1 MSSAPEDTHPTDP
14 GTDEATG
21 FADLGLRAELLG
33 ALSALGYEEP
43 TPIQR
48 EAIPPLLGGQ
58 DLLGQAATG
67 TGKTAAFALPLLQ
80 RMPAD
85 RSAGDPAA
93 LVLVP
98 TRELA
103 VQVSEA
109 FHRYG
114 KDLGA
119 RVLPIYGGQP
129 IGRQLRALDAGVD
142 VVVATPGRALD
153 HIARGTLRLGGLAT
167 VVLDEADEML
177 DMGFAEDIEAIL
189 EHAPQERQTV
199 LFSATMPSRIDGMAR
214 QHLTDPVRIQIE
226 REQPVA
232 GEAPRVRQSA
242 YIVNRA
248 HKPAALGRVLDVESP
263 TAAIVFCRSRE
274 EVDRLTETMNGRGY
288 RAEALHGGMSQEQRD
303 RVMGR
308 LRAGTADL
316 LVATDVAA
324 RGLDV
329 EQLTHVVNYDVP
341 SAPESYVHRIG
352 RVGRAG
358 REGVAI
364 TLAEPREHR
373 MLKTIERVTGQR
385 IAIDK
390 IPTVADLRT
399 RRLELT
405 QAALRE
411 SLLEDDLDS
420 FRVIVESLTDEFDLM
435 EVALAAV
442 KLAHEAASP
451 GADEDEEEIPQ
462 IPVRGPREGRPEGG
476 RPERRGAG
484 RPRTGG
490 TTQVFV
496 GLGRRAGVRPQDLV
510 GAITGETRVSGR
522 DVGSI
527 EIADRFSLIEVP
539 IAVADEVIA
548 GLRGSTIKGR
558 KATVRRDRDTDGGE
572 RRGRAY
578 DDDRRFAGGPDRR
591 DRRERG

>member
-1 MSSAPEDTHPTDP
+1 MSSAPARQDPPTDP
-14 GTDEATG
+14 HSPGVDDEASAFT
-21 FADLGLRAELLG
+21 DLGLRAELLG

-48 EAIPPLLGGQ
+48 EAIPPLLAGR

-80 RMPAD
+80 RMPD
-85 RSAGDPAA
+85 GRAGGEPVA

-129 IGRQLRALDAGVD
+129 IGRQLRALDLGVD

-189 EHAPQERQTV
+189 EHAPQQRQTV

-214 QHLTDPVRIQIE
+214 QHLTDPVRIQIG

-232 GEAPRVRQSA
+232 GETPRVRQSA
-242 YIVNRA
+242 YIVARA

-411 SLLEDDLDS
+411 SLLEDDLEP
-420 FRVIVESLTDEFDLM
+420 FRVIVESLSDEFDMM

-451 GADEDEEEIPQ
+451 GSDDDEEEIPQ
-462 IPVRGPREGRPEGG
+462 VAVRPQREGRPGQEGRG
-476 RPERRGAG
+476 GERRPG
-484 RPRTGG
+484 RPRSGG
-490 TTQVFV
+490 TTQVFI

-522 DVGSI
+522 DIGSI
-527 EIADRFSLIEVP
+527 EIADRFSLVEVP
-539 IAVADEVIA
+539 AAVADEVIA
-548 GLRGSTIKGR
+548 GLRNSTIKGR
-558 KATVRRDRDTDGGE
+558 KTTVRRDRD
-572 RRGRAY
+572 R
-578 DDDRRFAGGPDRR
+578 P
-591 DRRERG
+591 

>member
-1 MSSAPEDTHPTDP
+1 MPTESTISGDSE
-14 GTDEATG
+14 EANA

-33 ALSALGYEEP
+33 ALAALGYEEP

-48 EAIPPLLGGQ
+48 EAIPPLLAGR

-80 RMPAD
+80 RMATGG
-85 RSAGDPAA
+85 SNAGPVA

-114 KDLGA
+114 KDLGT

-129 IGRQLRALDAGVD
+129 IGRQLRALDLGVD

-189 EHAPQERQTV
+189 EHAPAQRQTV

-214 QHLTDPVRIQIE
+214 QHLTDPVRIQIG
-226 REQPVA
+226 RQQPMA
-232 GEAPRVRQSA
+232 GEAPLVRQSA
-242 YIVNRA
+242 YLVARA

-385 IAIDK
+385 IVIDK
-390 IPTVADLRT
+390 IPTAADLRT

-411 SLLEDDLDS
+411 SLLEDDLDP
-420 FRVIVESLTDEFDLM
+420 FRVIVESLSDEFDLM

-451 GADEDEEEIPQ
+451 GSDEDQEEIPQ
-462 IPVRGPREGRPEGG
+462 VAVRPQRESRSGGDPRGG
-476 RPERRGAG
+476 DRRGSRA
-484 RPRTGG
+484 RSGG
-490 TTQVFV
+490 ATTQVFI

-510 GAITGETRVSGR
+510 GAITGETGINGR
-522 DVGSI
+522 DIGSI
-527 EIADRFSLIEVP
+527 EIADRFSLVEVP
-539 IAVADEVIA
+539 NAVADEVIA

-558 KATVRRDRDTDGGE
+558 KTTVRRDRGAET
-572 RRGRAY
+572 R
-578 DDDRRFAGGPDRR
+578 
-591 DRRERG
+591 

>member
-1 MSSAPEDTHPTDP
+1 MSSAPTPIVP
-14 GTDEATG
+14 AAPASTDEATA
-21 FADLGLRAELLG
+21 FTDLGLRAELLG

-48 EAIPPLLGGQ
+48 EAIPPLLAGR

-67 TGKTAAFALPLLQ
+67 TGKTAAFALPLLHHL
-80 RMPAD
+80 PD
-85 RSAGDPAA
+85 RRPGGEPVA

-114 KDLGA
+114 KDLGT

-129 IGRQLRALDAGVD
+129 IGRQLRALDLGVD

-153 HIARGTLRLGGLAT
+153 HIARGTLRLGELAT

-189 EHAPQERQTV
+189 EHAPAQRQTV

-214 QHLTDPVRIQIE
+214 QHLTDPVRIQIG
-226 REQPVA
+226 REQQVA
-232 GEAPRVRQSA
+232 GEAPLVRQSA
-242 YIVNRA
+242 YIVARA

-390 IPTVADLRT
+390 IPTAADLRT

-411 SLLEDDLDS
+411 SLLEDDLDP
-420 FRVIVESLTDEFDLM
+420 FRVIVESLSDEFDLM

-451 GADEDEEEIPQ
+451 GSDDDEEEIPQ
-462 IPVRGPREGRPEGG
+462 VAVRPQRETRPGYEGRGG
-476 RPERRGAG
+476 GDRRPA
-484 RPRTGG
+484 RPRSGDA
-490 TTQVFV
+490 TQVFI

-522 DVGSI
+522 DIGSI
-527 EIADRFSLIEVP
+527 EIADRFSLVEVP
-539 IAVADEVIA
+539 NGAVDEVIA
-548 GLRGSTIKGR
+548 ALRGSTIKGR
-558 KATVRRDRDTDGGE
+558 KTTVRRDRD
-572 RRGRAY
+572 R
-578 DDDRRFAGGPDRR
+578 P
-591 DRRERG
+591 